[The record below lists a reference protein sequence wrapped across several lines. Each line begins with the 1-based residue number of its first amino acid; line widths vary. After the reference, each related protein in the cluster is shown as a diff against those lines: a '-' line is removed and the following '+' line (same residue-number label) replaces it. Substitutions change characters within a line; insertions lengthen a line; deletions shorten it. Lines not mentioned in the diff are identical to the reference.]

1 MQDNNYPLLPRIIA
15 HRGNSSEAPENTL
28 SAVYSALSLNP
39 DAIEIDLHLSKDG
52 ELVVMHDA
60 KVNRTTDGEG
70 LLAELTVE
78 KLKNLDA
85 GSWKSDSFKGEKIPT
100 FNEVL
105 QAVKGK
111 CRLIVEMKVVG
122 AEEKLLYDL
131 KAAGMLDDVVVI
143 SFYPQVLARLN
154 EIEPDLPRAVLTA
167 VSAYEDFVK
176 VAKEAKTNFLDLCGG
191 YLTREVA
198 RKLLDRGYILWAWT
212 LDEEEHFKK
221 AFELGVTG
229 ITTNRPRKALE
240 FFR

>member
-1 MQDNNYPLLPRIIA
+1 MNDNNYPLLPRIIA

-28 SAVYSALSLNP
+28 AAVYSALVLQP

-60 KVNRTTDGEG
+60 KVDRTTDGEG
-70 LLAELTVE
+70 NIAELTVKE
-78 KLKNLDA
+78 LKKLDA
-85 GSWKSDSFKGEKIPT
+85 GSWKGDSFKGEKAPT

-111 CRLIVEMKVVG
+111 CRLVVEMKVEG
-122 AEEKLLYDL
+122 AEQKLLSDL
-131 KAAGMLDDVVVI
+131 KAADMLGDVVVI
-143 SFYPQVLARLN
+143 SFYPKVLAKLK
-154 EIEPDLPRAVLTA
+154 ELEPDLPRAVLTA
-167 VSAYEDFVK
+167 VSAYEDFAR
-176 VAKEAKTNFLDLCGG
+176 VAKEAKTNFLDLCGV

-198 RKLLDRGYILWAWT
+198 VKLLDRGYLLWAWT

-221 AFELGVTG
+221 AVELGITG
-229 ITTNRPRKALE
+229 ITTNKPGKALK

>member
-1 MQDNNYPLLPRIIA
+1 MKDNNYPLLPRIIA

-28 SAVYSALSLNP
+28 AAVYSALALQP

-60 KVNRTTDGEG
+60 KVNRTTNGEG
-70 LLAELTVE
+70 NIAELTLKE
-78 KLKNLDA
+78 LKNLDA
-85 GSWKSDSFKGEKIPT
+85 GSWKGDSFKDEKVPT

-111 CRLIVEMKVVG
+111 CRLVVEMKVVG
-122 AEEKLLYDL
+122 AEEKLLSDL
-131 KAAGMLDDVVVI
+131 KAADMLEDVVVI
-143 SFYPQVLARLN
+143 SFYPQVLAKLK
-154 EIEPDLPRAVLTA
+154 ELEPDLPRAVLTA

-176 VAKEAKTNFLDLCGG
+176 VAKEANTKFLDLCGG

-198 RKLLDRGYILWAWT
+198 VKLLDRGYLLWAWT

-221 AFELGVTG
+221 AIELGITG
-229 ITTNRPRKALE
+229 VTTNKPSKALA